1 MPKTTKSKKQLAA
14 ENEALRLRLKAAEE
28 ALTAVDHAYRTLLAS
43 MRDGALTLTA
53 EGVILDANGRIADML
68 KTPLDELIGASIAAW
83 LPPDSQALLTAMLNS
98 ADTQRR
104 EELSIAAS
112 DGTTIPVYLSMNR
125 LIAADMTDHVCLIAT
140 DLTERKRIEQVMAAR
155 RRLLQFAVTHPL
167 QELLQ
172 ATLDELEILT
182 GSHIGFYHFLDADQV
197 TLLLQTWSTQTLQGT
212 CQAKGGELHYD
223 ISEAGVWVDC
233 VRERRPVIH
242 NDYASLPHRKGLPEG
257 HAEVTRELVVPV
269 FRGERIMAILGVGNK
284 PENYTRHDIASV
296 SGLAELV
303 WDIVELKQ
311 SEENLRQSESLLR
324 LIADNVPAFMAYVS
338 APDLCYRFVNR
349 HYEAAF
355 QRPREQIIGQP
366 VSEIIGQANF
376 EFAGPYIQRALNGE
390 VCSYEN
396 VFSLA
401 NGQRWLQVNYV
412 PSLDQT
418 GKVTGMVLL
427 NHDITESR
435 QAAEALAT
443 SQELYRLLAENSTD
457 AVSMIDVDGKV
468 VYASPSSTRRLG
480 YDENDLLQL
489 DTPGI
494 LQLIHPEDSDRIKT
508 EIVRGRQLKLP
519 TSRYE
524 YRMMAKDGTY
534 IWAEDILRREFDE
547 NGEFVRTI
555 VSSRDITER
564 KQAEEALRQSAI
576 HNATILATAMNGF
589 WQVDP
594 QTAKIIDVN
603 EAYCRMSGY
612 GREELLQMTIMQFEA
627 LEKTEEV
634 TARIEQIKKD
644 TAVHFETMH
653 RRKDGG
659 TFPVEISAQYLAGME
674 TVFAFVQNISER
686 KRQEAEHDR
695 LQAQL
700 AQAQKMETVGR
711 LAGGIAHD
719 FNNLLAV
726 MMLRTEMALQLTDLD
741 TLLHRNLTEIYT
753 TAQRSAELVRKLL
766 GFARKQM
773 VSPKVLNLN
782 AAVESALPMLKNLLS
797 EEIKLVWRPDG
808 QLWPVKI
815 DPTQI
820 DQILV
825 NLCVNARD
833 AIQGVGVFMIET
845 ENIAL
850 ADSIVAANGFT
861 MPPGDYVMLTV
872 SDTGSGIDKDLL
884 AHIFE
889 PFFTTKEI
897 GKGTGLGLSVVDG
910 IVQQNGGQVQVYSAP
925 NLGTT
930 FKVYLPRFV
939 DLEDAAEEE
948 RPLPPPLQSEG
959 ETVLVVEDE
968 AEVLQMTAD
977 ALRYLGYQ
985 VITAVTPDEAIYQME
1000 NFAGTIDLLMTD
1012 IILPVMNGRELA
1024 ERIMAI
1030 QPAIKI
1036 LYVSGYP
1043 ADFIAHRGM
1052 LEGGVHFLQK
1062 PFSLQKLASSLKE
1075 ALAGTHSGV

>member
-14 ENEALRLRLKAAEE
+14 ENEALRLRLKDADE
-28 ALTAVDHAYRTLLAS
+28 ALTAVDQSYRTLAET

-53 EGVILDANGRIADML
+53 EGVILHANGRFAEML
-68 KTPLDELIGASIAAW
+68 KTPLNKLIGAPLAAW
-83 LPPDSQALLTAMLNS
+83 LPPDSQAVLAAMLNS
-98 ADTQRR
+98 ADAQRH
-104 EELSIAAS
+104 EELSIAAC
-112 DGTTIPVYLSMNR
+112 DGTTMPVYLYMNR
-125 LIAADMTDHVCLIAT
+125 SIAADLTSHVCLVAT
-140 DLTERKRIEQVMAAR
+140 DLTERKRKEQVMAAR

-167 QELLQ
+167 KELLQ

-182 GSHIGFYHFLDADQV
+182 GSRIGFYHFLGADQV

-212 CQAKGGELHYD
+212 CQAEGDGLHYD

-242 NDYASLPHRKGLPEG
+242 NDYASLPHRTSLPVG
-257 HAEVTRELVVPV
+257 HAGVTRELVVPV
-269 FRGERIMAILGVGNK
+269 FRGERIVAILGVGNK
-284 PENYTRHDIASV
+284 PENYTQHDLQSVSSLADLAWDIA
-296 SGLAELV
+296 
-303 WDIVELKQ
+303 ELKQ
-311 SEENLRQSESLLR
+311 AGENLRQSESLLR
-324 LIADNVPAFMAYVS
+324 LMADNVPAFMAYVS

-366 VSEIIGQANF
+366 VSKIIGQANF
-376 EFAGPYIQRALNGE
+376 EFAWPYIQRALNGE
-390 VCSYEN
+390 ACSYEN

-401 NGQRWLQVNYV
+401 NGQRWLQINYV

-418 GKVTGMVLL
+418 GKVTGLVLL
-427 NHDITESR
+427 NHDITESK
-435 QAAEALAT
+435 QAAEALAA

-494 LQLIHPEDSDRIKT
+494 LQLVHPEDSDRIQA

-524 YRMMAKDGTY
+524 YRMIAKDGTY

-547 NGEFVRTI
+547 NGGFVRTI

-564 KQAEEALRQSAI
+564 KQAEEALRRSAV

-603 EAYCRMSGY
+603 DAYCRMSGY
-612 GREELLQMTIMQFEA
+612 GREELCQMTIMQLEA
-627 LEKTEEV
+627 LEQSEDV
-634 TARIEQIKKD
+634 AARIGQIKKD

-653 RRKDGG
+653 RRKDGS
-659 TFPVEISAQYLAGME
+659 TFPVEISAQYLADME
-674 TVFAFVQNISER
+674 TVFAFLQDISER

-726 MMLRTEMALQLTDLD
+726 MMLRTEMALQVTDLD

-808 QLWPVKI
+808 QVWPVKI
-815 DPTQI
+815 DPAQI
-820 DQILV
+820 DQILL

-833 AIQGVGVFMIET
+833 AIQGVGMFMIGT

-850 ADSIVAANGFT
+850 ADSLVAANGFA
-861 MPPGDYVMLTV
+861 MPAGDYVVLTV
-872 SDTGSGIDKDLL
+872 SDTGSGIEKDLL

-910 IVQQNGGQVQVYSAP
+910 IVQQNGGQVQVYSTP

-930 FKVYLPRFV
+930 FKVYLPRFADPV
-939 DLEDAAEEE
+939 EVLEEE
-948 RPLPPPLQSEG
+948 RPSPPLQSEG
-959 ETVLVVEDE
+959 ETVLLVEDE
-968 AEVLQMTAD
+968 AEVLQMAAD
-977 ALRYLGYQ
+977 ALRYLGYK
-985 VITAVTPDEAIYQME
+985 VITAVTPDAALHQIE
-1000 NFAGTIDLLMTD
+1000 NYTGTIDLLMTD

-1024 ERIMAI
+1024 ERILAI
-1030 QPAIKI
+1030 QPDIKI

-1043 ADFIAHRGM
+1043 ADFIAHRGV

-1075 ALAGTHSGV
+1075 ALVGTPY

>member
-14 ENEALRLRLKAAEE
+14 ENEALRLRLKDAEE
-28 ALTAVDHAYRTLLAS
+28 ALTAVDHSYRTLVES
-43 MRDGALTLTA
+43 MRDGGLTLTA
-53 EGVILDANGRIADML
+53 EGVILYANGRFAEML
-68 KTPLDELIGASIAAW
+68 KTPLHELIGSPIAAW
-83 LPPDSQALLTAMLNS
+83 MPPDSQEILAVMLNGGNPK
-98 ADTQRR
+98 RG
-104 EELSIAAS
+104 EELSFAAR
-112 DGTTIPVYLSMNR
+112 DETTVPVYLSIER
-125 LIAADMTDHVCLIAT
+125 LAVADSLNHFCLVAT
-140 DLTERKRIEQVMAAR
+140 DLTERKRTEQIMAAR
-155 RRLLQFAVTHPL
+155 LRLLQFAAMHPL
-167 QELLQ
+167 KELLQ
-172 ATLDELEILT
+172 STLDELEILT
-182 GSHIGFYHFLDADQV
+182 GSRIGFYHFLDADQE
-197 TLLLQTWSTQTLQGT
+197 TLLLQTWSTRTLQEI
-212 CQAKGGELHYD
+212 CQAEGDGLHYN

-233 VRERRPVIH
+233 IWERRPIIH
-242 NDYASLPHRKGLPEG
+242 NDYASLPHRTSLPEG
-257 HAEVTRELVVPV
+257 HAGVTRELVVPV
-269 FRGERIMAILGVGNK
+269 FRDGRIVAILGVGNK
-284 PENYTRHDIASV
+284 PENYTQHDVESV
-296 SGLAELV
+296 SSLADLV
-303 WDIVELKQ
+303 WDIAELKQ
-311 SEENLRQSESLLR
+311 AEENLRQSEGLLR
-324 LIADNVPAFMAYVS
+324 LIADNLPAYTAYVS

-349 HYEAAF
+349 QYEDAL
-355 QRPREQIIGQP
+355 QRPREEIVGQP
-366 VSEIIGQANF
+366 VSKVLSQANF
-376 EFAGPYIQRALNGE
+376 EFAWPYIERALNGE
-390 VCSYEN
+390 ACSYEN

-412 PSLDQT
+412 PNLDQT
-418 GKVTGMVLL
+418 GKVNGLVLL
-427 NHDITESR
+427 NYDITER
-435 QAAEALAT
+435 KQAVEALTA

-457 AVSMIDVDGKV
+457 AVTLIDVAGNV

-494 LQLIHPEDSDRIKT
+494 LEFIHPEDRGRIGA

-519 TSRYE
+519 ISRYE
-524 YRMMAKDGTY
+524 YRMRAKDGTY

-564 KQAEEALRQSAI
+564 KQAEEALRQSARQ
-576 HNATILATAMNGF
+576 NATILATAMHGF

-594 QTAKIIDVN
+594 DTAKIIEVN

-612 GREELLQMTIMQFEA
+612 SREELRQMTIAQLEA
-627 LEKTEEV
+627 LEHTEDV
-634 TARIEQIKKD
+634 AGHIEQIKND
-644 TAVHFETMH
+644 TALHFETMH
-653 RRKDGG
+653 RRKDGS
-659 TFPVEISAQYLAGME
+659 TFHVEISAQYLADMG
-674 TVFAFVQNISER
+674 TIFAFLQDISER
-686 KRQEAEHDR
+686 KQREAEHDR
-695 LQAQL
+695 FQAQL

-726 MMLRTEMALQLTDLD
+726 MMLRTEMALQATDPA

-753 TAQRSAELVRKLL
+753 TAQHSAELVRKLL

-773 VSPKVLNLN
+773 VSPKVLNVN
-782 AAVESALPMLKNLLS
+782 AAVESTLPMLKNLLS
-797 EEIKLVWRPDG
+797 EEIKLVWRPDR
-808 QLWPVKI
+808 QVWPVRI

-833 AIQGVGVFMIET
+833 AIQGVGMFMIGT

-850 ADSIVAANGFT
+850 ADSIVAANGST

-872 SDTGSGIDKDLL
+872 SDTGSGIEKDLL

-910 IVQQNGGQVQVYSAP
+910 IVQQNGGQVQVYSTP

-930 FKVYLPRFV
+930 FKVYLPRFADPV
-939 DLEDAAEEE
+939 QVAEEE
-948 RPLPPPLQSEG
+948 RPSPPPLQSKG
-959 ETVLVVEDE
+959 ETVLLVEDE
-968 AEVLQMTAD
+968 AAVLQMAAD
-977 ALRYLGYQ
+977 ALRYLGYK
-985 VITAVTPDEAIYQME
+985 VITAVTPDEAIYQMG
-1000 NFAGTIDLLMTD
+1000 NYAGTIDLLMTD

-1024 ERIMAI
+1024 ERIIAI
-1030 QPAIKI
+1030 QPDIKI

-1043 ADFIAHRGM
+1043 ADFIAHRGV

-1075 ALAGTHSGV
+1075 ALVGTPY